1 MTAEAIAG
9 AALSDGG
16 AGRPAA
22 AVLLAFLATA
32 GFFYVN
38 IMAALVAGLVK
49 GLGFSEGDAGRVGS
63 MNIYGA
69 ALGALIAVAIVAR
82 VRWRPFAAC
91 ALVALI
97 AIDAASIFVTEPAPL
112 MAMRFLHGTVGG
124 MLVGV
129 AYSVFARTRTPDRVF
144 GMLLVVQY
152 GLGGLGIMV
161 LPRLVPLY
169 GHGVLFGALIAFS
182 S

>member
-1 MTAEAIAG
+1 MTAE
-9 AALSDGG
+9 GG
-16 AGRPAA
+16 APARRWPTAAPDGLLA

-38 IMAALVAGLVK
+38 IMAALVAGLVD

-63 MNIYGA
+63 LNIYGA
-69 ALGALIAVAIVAR
+69 ALGALVAVAIVAR

-91 ALVALI
+91 ALVALM

-129 AYSVFARTRTPDRVF
+129 ALRRVRAHAHAGSRLRHAARRAVRTRRA
-144 GMLLVVQY
+144 
-152 GLGGLGIMV
+152 
-161 LPRLVPLY
+161 RH
-169 GHGVLFGALIAFS
+169 HGACRGWCRSTGTACCSAR
-182 S
+182 